1 MKAYGLFDN
10 VKLPRSHELDRQR
23 KHEIRRLKEIENSEL
38 R

>member
-10 VKLPRSHELDRQR
+10 LKLQRSHELDRQR
-23 KHEIRRLKEIENSEL
+23 KHKIRSLKEIKKSEL